1 MTISSIT
8 LIEIK
13 DKALNIR
20 VEVLASLLRKDED
33 KVRFKSKKLLKQI
46 QTLFDSF
53 ISKENPK

>member
-1 MTISSIT
+1 MAISSIT
-8 LIEIK
+8 LTDIK

-33 KVRFKSKKLLKQI
+33 KVRFKSKKQIFII

-53 ISKENPK
+53 ISKEKPK

>member
-1 MTISSIT
+1 MAISSIT

-33 KVRFKSKKLLKQI
+33 KVRFKSKKQIFII